1 VIRLGF
7 TGTDT
12 GVGKTL
18 VGCGIAAALVRRGL
32 RVTALKPIETGV
44 AANDVTRDGARLA
57 RAAGDGR
64 PLALLAPL
72 TLGDP
77 VAPLVAARRA
87 GVTIDL
93 DALDH
98 AIRSA
103 EVDTDVLIVEGAGG
117 LLVPITERVSFDAL
131 FARWSLELI
140 VVAANRLG
148 VINHV
153 RLTCVAARAAGLA
166 IRAVVLNRV
175 TPGDADASVLD
186 NAKVIAELENV
197 RVVELPC
204 TPHPDDLDVVADV
217 CERSGLADV
226 AARFPRPYYRDRPT
240 ELECARRSSAR
251 RRRHPRDDALAV
263 LDAPDDALLT
273 NRRSHRVRRHHLG
286 TVFACT
292 FAQRAERCV
301 GGLSLLPQSS
311 VSTAESRAPFMARER
326 FSRRP
331 TGSESECRNVL
342 HGDTGASPGGRVFE
356 KVLAGP
362 RR

>member
-1 VIRLGF
+1 MIRLGI

-18 VGCGIAAALVRRGL
+18 VGCGVAAALVRRGL

-44 AANDVTRDGARLA
+44 AANDAMRDGARLA
-57 RAAGDGR
+57 RAAGDER

-72 TLGDP
+72 TLPDP

-153 RLTCVAARAAGLA
+153 RLTCAAAPPAGCACRRAQS
-166 IRAVVLNRV
+166 RH
-175 TPGDADASVLD
+175 PGDADASVLD
-186 NAKVIAELENV
+186 NAKVIAELENE
-197 RVVELPC
+197 RVVELPW
-204 TPHPDDLDVVADV
+204 TPHPDDLDVVADL

-226 AARFPRPYYRDRPT
+226 AAPLP
-240 ELECARRSSAR
+240 A
-251 RRRHPRDDALAV
+251 
-263 LDAPDDALLT
+263 
-273 NRRSHRVRRHHLG
+273 
-286 TVFACT
+286 
-292 FAQRAERCV
+292 
-301 GGLSLLPQSS
+301 SLLP
-311 VSTAESRAPFMARER
+311 
-326 FSRRP
+326 
-331 TGSESECRNVL
+331 
-342 HGDTGASPGGRVFE
+342 
-356 KVLAGP
+356 
-362 RR
+362 